1 MVFAELSLN
10 YLHTKA
16 FKPAGL
22 EFCLVPRN
30 NFREQ
35 RRLESRID
43 ETVRIASIAQKGMT
57 TGRSSYV
64 EMRALDRLTSHNIKT
79 KVHAIKKSFKLNS
92 KLEDLVSKIS
102 QAMSE
107 SYTKVLTPNGIV
119 RGKELDRL
127 LSIDADIV
135 ICLGMIESELNSL
148 KISDLIDTME
158 ELIEERKKLI
168 DSLRA

>member
-1 MVFAELSLN
+1 
-10 YLHTKA
+10 
-16 FKPAGL
+16 
-22 EFCLVPRN
+22 VPRN
-30 NFREQ
+30 NFRGQ
-35 RRLESRID
+35 RRLESHID

-79 KVHAIKKSFKLNS
+79 KIHAIKKSLKLNS

-119 RGKELDRL
+119 RRKEFDRL

-135 ICLGMIESELNSL
+135 ICLGMIESELNSV
-148 KISDLIDTME
+148 KISDLMDSME
-158 ELIEERKKLI
+158 ELIEERQKLL

>member
-1 MVFAELSLN
+1 
-10 YLHTKA
+10 
-16 FKPAGL
+16 
-22 EFCLVPRN
+22 LVPRN
-30 NFREQ
+30 NFRGQ

-57 TGRSSYV
+57 SGRSSYV

-79 KVHAIKKSFKLNS
+79 KVQAIRKSFKLNIE
-92 KLEDLVSKIS
+92 LDDLLSKIS
-102 QAMSE
+102 QAMTE

-135 ICLGMIESELNSL
+135 ICLGMIESELNSV
-148 KISDLIDTME
+148 KMSDLTDMMQ
-158 ELIEERKKLI
+158 ELVEERKRLV

>member
-1 MVFAELSLN
+1 M
-10 YLHTKA
+10 HK
-16 FKPAGL
+16 
-22 EFCLVPRN
+22 N
-30 NFREQ
+30 NFRRQ
-35 RRLESRID
+35 RRLESRAD
-43 ETVRIASIAQKGMT
+43 ETVRIASIAQKGMS

-79 KVHAIKKSFKLNS
+79 KVLALRKSFKLNS
-92 KLEDLVSKIS
+92 ELENLLTKIS

-119 RGKELDRL
+119 RRKELDRL

-135 ICLGMIESELNSL
+135 ICIGMVETELNSE
-148 KISDLIDTME
+148 KVSDFLNTLN
-158 ELIEERKKLI
+158 ELVEERRRFV

>member
-1 MVFAELSLN
+1 
-10 YLHTKA
+10 
-16 FKPAGL
+16 
-22 EFCLVPRN
+22 VPRN
-30 NFREQ
+30 NFRGQ

-79 KVHAIKKSFKLNS
+79 KVHAIRKSLKLS
-92 KLEDLVSKIS
+92 GQLEDLLSKIS
-102 QAMSE
+102 QAMTE
-107 SYTKVLTPNGIV
+107 SYTKVLTPNGIL

-135 ICLGMIESELNSL
+135 VCLGMIESHLNSV
-148 KISDLIDTME
+148 KMCDLIDMMQ
-158 ELIEERKKLI
+158 ELVEERKRLV
-168 DSLRA
+168 DSLKA

>member
-1 MVFAELSLN
+1 M
-10 YLHTKA
+10 
-16 FKPAGL
+16 
-22 EFCLVPRN
+22 VPRN
-30 NFREQ
+30 NFRGQ

-57 TGRSSYV
+57 SGRSSYV

-79 KVHAIKKSFKLNS
+79 KVQAIRKSFKLS
-92 KLEDLVSKIS
+92 IELDDLLSKIS
-102 QAMSE
+102 QAMTE

-135 ICLGMIESELNSL
+135 ICLGMIESELNSA
-148 KISDLIDTME
+148 KMSDLIDMMQ
-158 ELIEERKKLI
+158 ELVEERKRLV

>member
-1 MVFAELSLN
+1 
-10 YLHTKA
+10 
-16 FKPAGL
+16 
-22 EFCLVPRN
+22 VPRN
-30 NFREQ
+30 NFRGQ

-64 EMRALDRLTSHNIKT
+64 EMRALDRLTSHNITT
-79 KVHAIKKSFKLNS
+79 KVQAIKKSLKLNS
-92 KLEDLVSKIS
+92 KLEDVISKIS
-102 QAMSE
+102 QATSE

-119 RGKELDRL
+119 RRKEFDRL

-158 ELIEERKKLI
+158 ELAEERRKLV

>member
-1 MVFAELSLN
+1 
-10 YLHTKA
+10 
-16 FKPAGL
+16 
-22 EFCLVPRN
+22 VPRN
-30 NFREQ
+30 NFRGQ

-43 ETVRIASIAQKGMT
+43 ETVRIASIAQKGMA

-79 KVHAIKKSFKLNS
+79 KVHVIKKSLKLNT
-92 KLEDLVSKIS
+92 KLEDLVSRIS
-102 QAMSE
+102 QSVSE

-119 RGKELDRL
+119 RAKELDRL

-158 ELIEERKKLI
+158 ELIEERKKLV

>member
-1 MVFAELSLN
+1 
-10 YLHTKA
+10 
-16 FKPAGL
+16 
-22 EFCLVPRN
+22 
-30 NFREQ
+30 
-35 RRLESRID
+35 
-43 ETVRIASIAQKGMT
+43 MT

-79 KVHAIKKSFKLNS
+79 KVHTIKKSLKLNS
-92 KLEDLVSKIS
+92 KLEDLISK
-102 QAMSE
+102 MSE

-119 RGKELDRL
+119 RGKELDQL

-158 ELIEERKKLI
+158 ELIEERRKLV